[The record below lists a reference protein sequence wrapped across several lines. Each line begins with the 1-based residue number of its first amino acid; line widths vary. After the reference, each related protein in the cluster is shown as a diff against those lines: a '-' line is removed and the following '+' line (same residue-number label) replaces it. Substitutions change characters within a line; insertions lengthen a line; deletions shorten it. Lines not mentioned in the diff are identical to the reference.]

1 MEYPAGNPGVYPVDL
16 TSDIGKFRAL
26 VGDLSAT
33 PYEPNVPGVGNFTKF
48 SDAEVESYLD
58 QGAGSVARAV
68 GLSYLYLAGQAA
80 IASSEIQDND
90 LKVSTTKRAA
100 DLRAIAQMWFDKADG
115 EDVSSAE
122 EGFEIVP
129 TGTSSG
135 GFIPEG
141 TLPIWGREY
150 TWARWR

>member
-16 TSDIGKFRAL
+16 TSDVGKFRAL

-33 PYEPNVPGVGNFTKF
+33 AYDPNVPGFGNFTKF
-48 SDAEVESYLD
+48 SDSEVESYLD
-58 QGAGSVARAV
+58 QGAGSVARAI
-68 GLSYLYLAGQAA
+68 GFSYLYLAGQAA
-80 IASSEIQDND
+80 LESREIQDND
-90 LKVSTTKRAA
+90 LKVNTTKRAA

-122 EGFEIVP
+122 EGFALVP

-141 TLPIWGREY
+141 TLPVWGREY